1 MTILR
6 WIAVAVLVVS
16 AGACGRPEVAPFGGG
31 EKELQLIAA
40 TVAVDVAKVREALAA
55 GADPNKLASFKDNL
69 QSGWLLALDQLKPG
83 RADMVEIVQAMLKSG
98 ANVESAWGTGI
109 RQVNEQLTFRQQLA
123 KPRQKGSSG
132 EDTMWLA
139 VTHGS
144 REAVR
149 ALLDAGYPARAS
161 SMALAEAV
169 NQDDVEMVKMLLDAG
184 AEVNPQSGMSQPPL
198 LVAIQNRDVA
208 MMTLLEEHGALE
220 KAPSRSWIPGR

>member
-1 MTILR
+1 MTISR
-6 WIAVAVLVVS
+6 WVAAAMLAAAAS
-16 AGACGRPEVAPFGGG
+16 ACGRPEVAPFGGG

-55 GADPNKLASFKDNL
+55 GADPNKLVSFKDNL

-83 RADMVEIVQAMLKSG
+83 RADMVEIVRAMLKSG
-98 ANVESAWGTGI
+98 ANVQKAWGTGI
-109 RQVNEQLTFRQQLA
+109 RQVNEQPTFRQQLA
-123 KPRQKGSSG
+123 KPRQKGSSD

-139 VTHGS
+139 VTHSSG
-144 REAVR
+144 EAVR

>member
-1 MTILR
+1 MTISQWL
-6 WIAVAVLVVS
+6 AVAALVVS
-16 AGACGRPEVAPFGGG
+16 TSACGRPEVAPFGGG
-31 EKELQLIAA
+31 EKESQLIAA
-40 TVAVDVAKVREALAA
+40 TVAVDVVKVREALAA
-55 GADPNKLASFKDNL
+55 GADPNKLVSFRDNL

-83 RADMVEIVQAMLKSG
+83 RVDMVEIVRAMLKSG
-98 ANVESAWGTGI
+98 AKVERAWGTGI

-123 KPRQKGSSG
+123 KPRQKGSSD

-149 ALLDAGYPARAS
+149 ALLDAGYPARGS

-169 NQDDVEMVKMLLDAG
+169 NQDDTEMVKMLLDAG
-184 AEVNPQSGMSQPPL
+184 AEVNPRSGTSQPPL

-220 KAPSRSWIPGR
+220 KPQSRSWIPGH

>member
-1 MTILR
+1 MTISR
-6 WIAVAVLVVS
+6 WVAAAMLAAAAS
-16 AGACGRPEVAPFGGG
+16 ACGRPEVAPFGGG